1 MPVQCLGISSALH
14 CCSTFLLCCHRS
26 QAKGGNTA
34 NSTDRTLLL
43 EKENLEFGV
52 MDVEMSGYNIRMT
65 DMERSVCDAV
75 KYRNKIGL
83 EVCSEVIRNYLK
95 KQNRNLSQL
104 AEYAKRLRVANI
116 LKNYLEIAIE

>member
-1 MPVQCLGISSALH
+1 MPVQRLGISSALH

-26 QAKGGNTA
+26 QAKGGNAA
-34 NSTDRTLLL
+34 NPTDRTLLL

-52 MDVEMSGYNIRMT
+52 MDVEMSSYTIRMT

-104 AEYAKRLRVANI
+104 AEYANG
-116 LKNYLEIAIE
+116 